1 MEREELEKKTRDYQ
15 VLQEQLQALAMQKE
29 QFREQKEEFTQAL
42 TETEKAKG
50 KIFLAI
56 GGVMVDVDK
65 DTAVKSLKEKQES
78 STMRL
83 SIVEKQFEDF
93 SKKEQAL
100 RTEITAALKDMKQ
113 D

>member
-1 MEREELEKKTRDYQ
+1 MERNELEKKTRDYQ
-15 VLQEQLQALAMQKE
+15 VLQEQLQALAMQREQFKE
-29 QFREQKEEFTQAL
+29 QKDEFAQAL
-42 TETEKAKG
+42 AETEKAKG
-50 KIFLAI
+50 KVFLAI

-78 STMRL
+78 NTMRL
-83 SIVEKQFEDF
+83 SIVEKQIDDF

-100 RTEITAALKDMKQ
+100 RTEITAALKDIKQ